1 MRTRV
6 TRRGLLNLA
15 LGSGLGG
22 ALGGLALPARSAR
35 PAWAAGSAQ
44 EDLVVA
50 FTVDIQ
56 SLDGRLVFSTDGV
69 SMTNHVYEP
78 LITFDVKGNLQPKLA
93 ERWTFPDPRTIRFGL
108 RRNVKFHNG
117 EPFDAQ
123 AVKYTLESIVAPGSP
138 SPQRSFLDLIDH
150 VDVVDP
156 LTADVKLKNPGARS
170 ILRTL
175 TYWGRIMP
183 PRFSADSGA
192 HFSQAIGTGPY
203 KMAEYHPGERFVV
216 ERNPQ
221 YWGPPP
227 QAPRIVFRIIPE
239 DGTRVAALER
249 GEIDIAMSYPIDQI
263 PNLRRN
269 ASLTF
274 EAKPTVRIAVV
285 GFKVDRPPLNDVRV
299 RRALA
304 MVINRAQINEQ
315 LLGGFGRV
323 ANGLLTPEIF
333 GYSSASQ
340 PPAYDP
346 AQGQRLLASS
356 GHEGF
361 RMQLGISNARFISD
375 RAIGETVGAYFGEA
389 GVQVALDAPEF
400 GTFIREVFKSDS
412 KYDAYLLSWATNTL
426 DADFGLTTPFDQRI
440 DTLTNY
446 KNPEVS
452 QLLADARATVDEK
465 QAVSLYQRVQAIL
478 MSDLPWIPIVQVPVV
493 VGMSRRVRGVQL
505 RPDELIFFWNVGK
518 S

>member
-1 MRTRV
+1 MRVRV
-6 TRRGLLNLA
+6 TRRKLLHLALGAGVGGA
-15 LGSGLGG
+15 LGSGT
-22 ALGGLALPARSAR
+22 LPAWHRS
-35 PAWAAGSAQ
+35 PAWAASNAQ
-44 EDLVVA
+44 QDLVVA

-69 SMTNHVYEP
+69 SMTNHIYEP
-78 LITFDVKGNLQPKLA
+78 LVTFDVKGNLQPKLA
-93 ERWTFPDPRTIRFGL
+93 ERWTITDPRTIRFSL

-117 EPFDAQ
+117 EPLDAQ

-138 SPQRSFLDLIDH
+138 SPQRSFLELIDH

-156 LTADVKLKNPGARS
+156 LTADVKLKSPGARS
-170 ILRTL
+170 IVRTL

-203 KMAEYHPGERFVV
+203 KMVEYHPGERLVV

-221 YWGPPP
+221 YWGPSP
-227 QAPRIVFRIIPE
+227 QAPRIVFRVIPE
-239 DGTRVAALER
+239 PATRVAALER

-263 PNLRRN
+263 PRLRRN
-269 ASLTF
+269 TSLTF
-274 EAKPTVRIAVV
+274 EAKPTVRVAVV
-285 GFKVDRPPLNDVRV
+285 GFKVDRAPLNDVRV

-304 MVINRAQINEQ
+304 MVIDRTQINQQ

-323 ANGLLTPEIF
+323 ANDVLTSEVF
-333 GYSSASQ
+333 GYSSAVR

-346 AQGQRLLASS
+346 AQGRRLLASA
-356 GHEGF
+356 GHESF
-361 RMQLGISNARFISD
+361 RMQFGTSNARFISD
-375 RAIGETVGAYFGEA
+375 RAIGETVAAYFGEA

-426 DADFGLTTPFDQRI
+426 DADFGLTTPFHQRLS
-440 DTLTNY
+440 TVTNY

-452 QLLADARATVDEK
+452 QLLDDARATVDDK
-465 QAVSLYQRVQAIL
+465 QAISLYQKVQEIL
-478 MSDLPWIPIVQVPVV
+478 LSDLPWIPIVQVPVV
-493 VGMSRRVRGVQL
+493 IGMSRRIRGLQL
-505 RPDELIFFWNVGK
+505 RPDELIFFWDVAK